1 MAKILSVSVAAY
13 NVESTLRETLDAFV
27 ASGVLDDLD
36 VMIVDDGSSD
46 GTAKLAQE
54 YVDRY
59 PDTFRLISSRSTLQ
73 SGP

>member
-36 VMIVDDGSSD
+36 VMIVDDGSND
-46 GTAKLAQE
+46 DTAIPFA
-54 YVDRY
+54 
-59 PDTFRLISSRSTLQ
+59 
-73 SGP
+73 